1 MPSPIICQDYYRANS
16 RSAILVGALEV
27 GVKAQKSNINYKILI
42 RNFVVEI
49 IVYGVLV
56 TLYFFLVLQYLSL
69 PLKDLYNENLYM
81 YAIIAL
87 LLIVLQAILLE
98 RLTSFLLD
106 RIGLRR
112 FE

>member
-1 MPSPIICQDYYRANS
+1 VQPVEAQYIF
-16 RSAILVGALEV
+16 ALEV
-27 GVKAQKSNINYKILI
+27 EVKAKNSNINYKVLI
-42 RNFVVEI
+42 RNFVIEI
-49 IVYGVLV
+49 VIYGIFV
-56 TLYFFLVLQYLSL
+56 TLYFFLVLQFLSI
-69 PLKDLYNENLYM
+69 PLKDLYDENLYL
-81 YAIIAL
+81 YAAVSL